1 MKKGR
6 FLWSAHRITEKQK
19 AGKAGNIKEKQLKN
33 SRSTASRQQDVL
45 LSSPRDNYLSG
56 NLIPKILWVFGIFF
70 HAGNSIYWNLYVF
83 FYIQFAEILK
93 NQYFFHLFS
102 DILKKR

>member
-19 AGKAGNIKEKQLKN
+19 AGKARNIKGKRQLKN
-33 SRSTASRQQDVL
+33 FSTVSKQQDVL
-45 LSSPRDNYLSG
+45 LSSPRDNYLSE

-70 HAGNSIYWNLYVF
+70 MQEIPFTGIYM
-83 FYIQFAEILK
+83 
-93 NQYFFHLFS
+93 YFFTYNLQKS
-102 DILKKR
+102 

>member
-70 HAGNSIYWNLYVF
+70 MQEIPFTGIYM
-83 FYIQFAEILK
+83 
-93 NQYFFHLFS
+93 YFFTYNLQKS
-102 DILKKR
+102 

>member
-19 AGKAGNIKEKQLKN
+19 AGKARNIKEKQLKN
-33 SRSTASRQQDVL
+33 SRNTVSKQQDVL

-70 HAGNSIYWNLYVF
+70 MQKIPFTGIYMYF

-93 NQYFFHLFS
+93 NQYFFICFLIF
-102 DILKKR
+102 